1 MDHRHEPHR
10 PEDMEHA
17 HHAEHEHV
25 HGGASRGR
33 LLASMVLTGGMM
45 VVEFVGGVLTGSL
58 ALVSDAG
65 HMFTHFFA
73 LGISYFAIRIAARP
87 VGPEKSF
94 GLYRAEI
101 LAAFVNGLF
110 LAGATVY
117 LGYESIRRFLHPIPI
132 AGLEMFVIAL
142 MGLAVNLASAAIL
155 WHVCREDLNIRSAFF
170 HMLADT
176 LSSVAVVAGA
186 LVITATGFLPVD
198 PVLSAIISI
207 LIGLWSY
214 RLLAQSVR
222 VLLEATPPGVDLE
235 KLQRSLAEAD
245 PIIRGVH
252 DLHVWQITSG
262 MLAMTAIVA
271 VDPSASVAEASEIQQ
286 RLRAI
291 ARDRF
296 CIGHAIFQVEPPE
309 PGDL

>member
-10 PEDMEHA
+10 PEHTGHDAHA
-17 HHAEHEHV
+17 GHEHV
-25 HGGASRGR
+25 HGAMSRGR
-33 LLASMVLTGGMM
+33 LLASMALTGGMM
-45 VVEFVGGVLTGSL
+45 IVEFVGGFLTGSL

-87 VGPEKSF
+87 AGPEKSF
-94 GLYRAEI
+94 GLYRSEI

-117 LGYESIRRFLHPIPI
+117 IAYESVRRFLHPIPI
-132 AGLEMFVIAL
+132 AGFEMFVIAL
-142 MGLAVNLASAAIL
+142 VGLAVNLASAGIL
-155 WHVCREDLNIRSAFF
+155 WRVCREDLNIRSAFF

-186 LVITATGFLPVD
+186 LVIAATGFLRID

-222 VLLEATPPGVDLE
+222 ILLEATPPGLDLG

-245 PIIRGVH
+245 PAVRGVH

-271 VDPSASVAEASEIQQ
+271 VDPSASVTEASGIQE
-286 RLRAI
+286 RLRGI

-296 CIGHAIFQVEPPE
+296 GIGHAIFQVEPSALRDP
-309 PGDL
+309 